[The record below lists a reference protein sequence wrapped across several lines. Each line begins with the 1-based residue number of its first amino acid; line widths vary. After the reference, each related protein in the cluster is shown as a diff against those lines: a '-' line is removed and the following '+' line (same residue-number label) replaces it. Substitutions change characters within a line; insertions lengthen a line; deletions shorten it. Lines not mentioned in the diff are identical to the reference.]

1 MNRLLGTLFAA
12 ATLVACAFAILHSGE
27 YSSMCRHAAAE
38 AAETTEATEA
48 TEAVDSLFL
57 DLDTEPLEADLT
69 PALEE

>member
-48 TEAVDSLFL
+48 VDSLFL

>member
-12 ATLVACAFAILHSGE
+12 ATLVACAFAIPHSGE

-38 AAETTEATEA
+38 ATETTEA